1 MDDEQRRRRDIEHA
15 CEEQRKRSERARKN
29 NDQGR
34 WFTLGMAEMRGETR
48 HTGWQRE
55 QPMKLPSGRERK
67 HDNARVVNELGG
79 RDFTEYKSGDKV
91 GGHFT
96 MEQISK
102 DREALTVDPNARGV
116 WVTKRDALDPAT
128 RAALEALTR
137 DFRGRFRVEE
147 ISPQLARKAIEIGR
161 ALERDPNQLELI
173 DSSELRRKQLAK
185 ERLERKLAQQRVQ
198 EAAQRAVEAQER
210 LRQEQEREHKQR
222 EAQELALKRQ
232 REAAERTAE
241 SARRARAAAARGQRE
256 PLTRQEIADIL
267 AVSRPTPGIDP
278 IHRYPPTRTRRGID
292 PRTRGR
298 DRGLDLER

>member
-15 CEEQRKRSERARKN
+15 HEEQRKRSERARKN

-79 RDFTEYKSGDKV
+79 RDFTEYKSGDNV
-91 GGHFT
+91 GGH
-96 MEQISK
+96 SK
-102 DREALTVDPNARGV
+102 
-116 WVTKRDALDPAT
+116 
-128 RAALEALTR
+128 
-137 DFRGRFRVEE
+137 
-147 ISPQLARKAIEIGR
+147 
-161 ALERDPNQLELI
+161 
-173 DSSELRRKQLAK
+173 
-185 ERLERKLAQQRVQ
+185 QRVQ

-222 EAQELALKRQ
+222 ETQELALKRQ

-298 DRGLDLER
+298 DRGRDLER